1 MAAENHCTIIKPMA
15 VIIVNVVAD
24 APEFDQGEMDD
35 SPRPAPSAISTSVID
50 TDASAPEMIAAQ
62 LTADW
67 DDSFVDDTPAAGSD
81 RPVMAAALT
90 VSARS
95 EQE

>member
-1 MAAENHCTIIKPMA
+1 MA
-15 VIIVNVVAD
+15 VMIVNVVAD
-24 APEFDQGEMDD
+24 APEFGEGEMDD
-35 SPRPAPSAISTSVID
+35 IPRTAASAINTSVID
-50 TDASAPEMIAAQ
+50 TEASAPEMIAAQ

-67 DDSFVDDTPAAGSD
+67 DDSFADDTPSARSD

-95 EQE
+95 EQG